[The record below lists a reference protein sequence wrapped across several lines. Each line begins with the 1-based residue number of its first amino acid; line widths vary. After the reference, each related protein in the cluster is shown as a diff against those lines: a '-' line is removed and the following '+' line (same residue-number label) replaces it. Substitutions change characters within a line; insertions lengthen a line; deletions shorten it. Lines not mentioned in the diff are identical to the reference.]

1 MSSGGLNQENSLGSR
16 QAGPSFLRGCQ
27 GLSMTQPP
35 APPLPP
41 TSSHVPMP
49 CVKLLGAS
57 PHMERQ
63 QIKSKYGKEGK
74 KVLEA
79 QEIIQNKPVLE
90 EMGGGSDHLENKT
103 LSKSQ
108 NLHLMNFF

>member
-1 MSSGGLNQENSLGSR
+1 
-16 QAGPSFLRGCQ
+16 
-27 GLSMTQPP
+27 
-35 APPLPP
+35 
-41 TSSHVPMP
+41 MP